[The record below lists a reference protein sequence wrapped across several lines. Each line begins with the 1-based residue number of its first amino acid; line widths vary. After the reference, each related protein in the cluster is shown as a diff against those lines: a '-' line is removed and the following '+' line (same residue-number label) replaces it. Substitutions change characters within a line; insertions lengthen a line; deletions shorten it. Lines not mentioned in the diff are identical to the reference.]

1 MGGRI
6 SGGRRA
12 SEVGGVGHAVVL
24 FLSLG
29 DMARRDS
36 RRDGGVSAHSVFK

>member
-12 SEVGGVGHAVVL
+12 LEVGGMGHAVVL

-36 RRDGGVSAHSVFK
+36 RRDGGVSACVVFK